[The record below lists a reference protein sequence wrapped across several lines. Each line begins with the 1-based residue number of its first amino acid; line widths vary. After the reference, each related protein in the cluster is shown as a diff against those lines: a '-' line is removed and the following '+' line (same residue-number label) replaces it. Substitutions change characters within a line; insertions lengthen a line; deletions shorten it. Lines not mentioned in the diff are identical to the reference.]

1 MSDQLRIDVKVDST
15 RLIRRLKH
23 SETRLAI
30 AAVNAINKTAK
41 HIQREMRELV
51 EERFTIRRP
60 DFMGRMAAVIK
71 PFASVKEARP
81 YAVIS
86 VGEKPRLLLSKY
98 ERGAERRPA
107 TPGAHVLAVPVIG
120 GPARPTFA
128 SSVPQELQMKRLRF
142 DRTKTGKVRAGASK
156 TGTFLIPERGIFQ
169 RLPGQDP
176 QPVYSFVRTMRI
188 PKMLG
193 WRTRAQALAQR
204 WFPEYFEREVIK
216 AIERSKGGGL

>member
-1 MSDQLRIDVKVDST
+1 MSNQLRIDVKVDAT
-15 RLIRRLKH
+15 PMIRRLKH
-23 SETRLAI
+23 SETRIAI
-30 AAVNAINKTAK
+30 GTVNAINKAAK
-41 HIQREMRELV
+41 HIQREMREVV
-51 EERFTIRRP
+51 EARFTIRRP
-60 DFMGRMAAVIK
+60 DFMRRMAAVIK
-71 PFASVKEARP
+71 PFAAVKAARP
-81 YAVIS
+81 FAVIA

-128 SSVPQELQMKRLRF
+128 SQVPQELQMKRLRF
-142 DRTKTGKVRAGASK
+142 DRSKAGKVRAGAAR

-169 RLPGQDP
+169 RLAGQDP
-176 QPVYSFVRTMRI
+176 QVVYSFVRTMRI

-193 WRTRAQALAQR
+193 WRTKAKALAER
-204 WFPEYFEREVIK
+204 WFPEYFEREMIK

>member
-1 MSDQLRIDVKVDST
+1 MSRQLRIDVKVDSMP
-15 RLIRRLKH
+15 LIRRLKH
-23 SETRLAI
+23 HETRLAI

-41 HIQREMRELV
+41 HIQREMREVV
-51 EERFTIRRP
+51 EDKFTIRRP
-60 DFMGRMAAVIK
+60 DFMRRMAAVIK
-71 PFASVKEARP
+71 PFASVKAVRP
-81 YAVIS
+81 YAVIA
-86 VGEKPRLLLSKY
+86 VGEKPRLLLSKF

-128 SSVPQELQMKRLRF
+128 EQVPQELQMKRLRF
-142 DRTKTGKVRAGASK
+142 DRSKTGKVRAGAAR

-169 RLPGQDP
+169 RLSGQAP
-176 QPVYSFVRTMRI
+176 QVVYSFVRTMRI

-193 WRTRAQALAQR
+193 WRTRAQALAKR

-216 AIERSKGGGL
+216 AIERSRGGGL